1 MNMTKMM
8 ARCALACA
16 ALVAAAPAAMAAEPK
31 PNDPCFKRVFEK
43 TQSTGRWLVKNCE
56 TELGSRYQ
64 VEYRDAKLQQYA
76 ASFKDD
82 HQGSIVDTS
91 FQLLAADTLAIEQMS
106 ERGGRVFLLHS
117 VTGTKELSTLEV
129 PYMNPDE
136 GGKFN
141 LKQTGNTIRL
151 QTNFDDV
158 TVAVDAD
165 GRLSKVNK
173 PARKK

>member
-1 MNMTKMM
+1 MNIKKMM

-16 ALVAAAPAAMAAEPK
+16 ALIAAAPAAMAAEPK
-31 PNDPCFKRVFEK
+31 PNDPCFTRVFEK

-64 VEYRDAKLQQYA
+64 VEFRDAKLQKYT

-82 HQGSIVDTS
+82 HHGSVMDTS
-91 FQLLAADTLAIEQMS
+91 FQMPAGDTLAIEQIT
-106 ERGGRVFLLHS
+106 ERGGQVFLLHP
-117 VTGTKELSTLEV
+117 VAGTTELSTLQV

-158 TVAVDAD
+158 TVAVDPD